1 MWKYNCEKRNK
12 YYDEVIRLYTQE
24 GIGCTKISRI
34 IPVGETTISRWIRN
48 FAAENNLVEH
58 AMNNIEVTENQMSEY
73 SDNIKEL
80 KEKIRQL
87 EKELKHERLR
97 ADVYNELINV
107 AEENFKIQ
115 IRKKAGAKQ

>member
-1 MWKYNCEKRNK
+1 MFKYRTQKMEMYYEKVVEMHQK
-12 YYDEVIRLYTQE
+12 
-24 GIGCTKISRI
+24 GCTPS
-34 IPVGETTISRWIRN
+34 TISKKINLDPDTIRRWIRN
-48 FAAENNLVEH
+48 FATENNLVEH

>member
-1 MWKYNCEKRNK
+1 MFKYRTQKMEMYYEKVVEMHQK
-12 YYDEVIRLYTQE
+12 
-24 GIGCTKISRI
+24 GCTPS
-34 IPVGETTISRWIRN
+34 TISKKINLDPDTIRRWIRN

-107 AEENFKIQ
+107 AEENFNIQ

>member
-1 MWKYNCEKRNK
+1 MFKYRTQKMEMYYEKVVEMHQK
-12 YYDEVIRLYTQE
+12 
-24 GIGCTKISRI
+24 GCTPS
-34 IPVGETTISRWIRN
+34 TISKKINLDPDTIRRWIRN